1 MKTDELI
8 RTLAAD
14 TLPDPSPERWL
25 ARALPAALGCV
36 ALVLLSAVGI
46 RADLWEALRAPVT
59 ALKNMVPLGLGGCAL
74 WLALRSA
81 RPTQAVR
88 LAWLALFAVGA
99 MALFAWGLVSSPMA
113 GWGRGLIGH
122 TAAFCVPVICL
133 SSALPLGAT
142 LLALRK
148 GACLAPLRSGFL
160 AGLASG
166 GLATAIYALHCTE
179 DNPLF
184 FVTWYGLAILLMAGV
199 GALCGRWVLRW

>member
-25 ARALPAALGCV
+25 ARALPAALGLV

-46 RADLWEALRAPVT
+46 RADLGEALRAPVT

-81 RPTQAVR
+81 RPAQAVR

-99 MALFAWGLVSSPMA
+99 TALFAWGLVSSPMA

-133 SSALPLGAT
+133 SSVLPLGAT
-142 LLALRK
+142 LLARAMAPASRPCAAAFLR
-148 GACLAPLRSGFL
+148 ASPAAALRPRSMR
-160 AGLASG
+160 
-166 GLATAIYALHCTE
+166 CTVQRTIRC
-179 DNPLF
+179 F
-184 FVTWYGLAILLMAGV
+184 S
-199 GALCGRWVLRW
+199 